1 MLRKFLSRKR
11 KGNAELIRATMLV
24 FYSIVLV
31 VIGVSMKY
39 TKVLKNNIDDTIVSS
54 GLAATLVDQDTYSSE
69 EKMYIDKYD
78 SLRVFK
84 NCMKANLGINEFQ
97 KGKTMDYLLFKKN
110 DPILSFNLSK
120 NNVVRMREI
129 FTPELL
135 PYNMQDPDGKQL
147 KDWLQKRCIS
157 QSRPHIDKLY
167 EITGKNS
174 SFELSI
180 SCHCV
185 NLTDCYWIK
194 TEEDP
199 VKWEDVDFRA
209 NGYSESVG
217 NLLLKNEIYSND
229 FISPDLT
236 TNGITEKAWKRINDL
251 DYLFKLG
258 RAPFFQ
264 EPYNEIA
271 CSKVAQCFPV
281 LNAVPYFLGLV
292 GDKPASVCE
301 NFLKDNQEF
310 VPASY
315 LIPKGHPQEA
325 RYIRLTYV
333 CKELGMHNV
342 KEFLDNMIAFDYII
356 NNTDRHLG
364 NFGFLRNATTGEY
377 LGPAPIF
384 DNGNSLWFDEP
395 IECNYT
401 VDNFSKPFCDYHED
415 QLKLTKKLDNIDFVN
430 LKLMPEIVRAEL
442 LKVCDAKR
450 VDKIIRTFS
459 NRINSLYEY
468 RERMAVQKKDL
479 FKKYSIE
486 EVR

>member
-1 MLRKFLSRKR
+1 
-11 KGNAELIRATMLV
+11 
-24 FYSIVLV
+24 
-31 VIGVSMKY
+31 
-39 TKVLKNNIDDTIVSS
+39 
-54 GLAATLVDQDTYSSE
+54 
-69 EKMYIDKYD
+69 
-78 SLRVFK
+78 
-84 NCMKANLGINEFQ
+84 
-97 KGKTMDYLLFKKN
+97 MDYLLFKKN

-129 FTPELL
+129 FAAELL

-157 QSRPHIDKLY
+157 QSRPHVDKLY
-167 EITGKNS
+167 EITGKS
-174 SFELSI
+174 TSFELSI

-185 NLTDCYWIK
+185 NLTDCYWVK
-194 TEEDP
+194 TEEDA
-199 VKWEDVDFRA
+199 VKWEDVNFRT

-217 NLLLKNEIYSND
+217 NLLLKNESYGND

-310 VPASY
+310 VPAAY

-401 VDNFSKPFCDYHED
+401 VDNFPNHS
-415 QLKLTKKLDNIDFVN
+415 
-430 LKLMPEIVRAEL
+430 A
-442 LKVCDAKR
+442 
-450 VDKIIRTFS
+450 IIMK
-459 NRINSLYEY
+459 NN
-468 RERMAVQKKDL
+468 
-479 FKKYSIE
+479 
-486 EVR
+486 

>member
-1 MLRKFLSRKR
+1 
-11 KGNAELIRATMLV
+11 
-24 FYSIVLV
+24 
-31 VIGVSMKY
+31 
-39 TKVLKNNIDDTIVSS
+39 
-54 GLAATLVDQDTYSSE
+54 
-69 EKMYIDKYD
+69 
-78 SLRVFK
+78 
-84 NCMKANLGINEFQ
+84 
-97 KGKTMDYLLFKKN
+97 MDYLLFKKN

-129 FTPELL
+129 FAPELL

-157 QSRPHIDKLY
+157 QSRPHVGKLY

-185 NLTDCYWIK
+185 NLTDCYWVK

-217 NLLLKNEIYSND
+217 NLLLKNEIHGND

-281 LNAVPYFLGLV
+281 LNAVPYFFGLA

-310 VPASY
+310 VPAAY

-333 CKELGMHNV
+333 CKELGMHNI

-401 VDNFSKPFCDYHED
+401 VDNFSKPFCDYHEE
-415 QLKLTKKLDNIDFVN
+415 QLKLTKKLDNIDFTN

-442 LKVCDAKR
+442 LKVCDIER

-459 NRINSLYEY
+459 DRINSLYEY